1 MKRSASESNRN
12 TCFNLEWLSHSSRL
26 AWPRI
31 SMDVGMTLIQMLNF
45 PSTEPNAKII
55 TMHFVRS
62 LTEMSIFLLVNL
74 VQLELRS
81 VSKSIQ
87 SV

>member
-1 MKRSASESNRN
+1 MKRMVSESIRN
-12 TCFNLEWLSHSSRL
+12 ACFNLEWLSHSSHL
-26 AWPRI
+26 AQPRI
-31 SMDVGMTLIQMLNF
+31 SMDFGMTLIQMLNF

-55 TMHFVRS
+55 IMHFIRS